1 MNTTRKITLFCFI
14 WLSIYVTPVWAQVTD
29 DFQKQLNQLK
39 TYEHLTLAKVMVV
52 GTNHFKKEV
61 LNPQKQSDLQRLI
74 TALAQF
80 KPTKVVVEWNPKK
93 LKQTNE
99 EYQKYLKGKFSID
112 QKTNEVYQIGFRLAK
127 KMKHDMIWLFDNRPA
142 FIGSLEGFTFEK
154 FLKFADKNDKGFY
167 DKHLKT
173 ITEVWNYNK
182 ALMKKLNLYDYF
194 ALINSSKM
202 SKINAQ
208 RMHAFE
214 TRVGI
219 QNTWM
224 GPDWLGRWY
233 QRNVRMMS
241 NVLKMA
247 KKGDR
252 ILIIV
257 GDNHKWVLDRLF
269 KNAPDFEVVPSGEH
283 LLKYRKK

>member
-1 MNTTRKITLFCFI
+1 MW
-14 WLSIYVTPVWAQVTD
+14 WLGCILLWSASQAQVAD
-29 DFQKQLNQLK
+29 EFQKQLNQLK
-39 TYEHLTLAKVMVV
+39 TYENLTLAKVMVV
-52 GTNHFKKEV
+52 GTNHFKKDV
-61 LNPQKQSDLQRLI
+61 LTPQKQTDLKRLI
-74 TALAQF
+74 AALAQF

-93 LKQTNE
+93 FDETNQN
-99 EYQKYLKGKFSID
+99 YRAYVAKKFSIR
-112 QKTNEVYQIGFRLAK
+112 QKPNEVYQIGFRLARQ
-127 KMKHDMIWLFDNRPA
+127 MAHDTIWLFDNRPA
-142 FIGSLEGFTFEK
+142 FIGSLEGFTFDK
-154 FLKFADKNDKGFY
+154 FLGFADKHDKGFY

-173 ITEVWNYNK
+173 ITKVWNYNK

-194 ALINSSKM
+194 TLINSDKM
-202 SKINAQ
+202 SQVNAQ

-219 QNTWM
+219 RNTWM

-241 NVLKMA
+241 NVLKIA
-247 KKGDR
+247 RKGDR

-257 GDNHKWVLDRLF
+257 GDNHKWVLDELF
-269 KNAPDFEVVPSGEH
+269 KNAPDFEVVSSGEH

>member
-1 MNTTRKITLFCFI
+1 MTAI
-14 WLSIYVTPVWAQVTD
+14 SISQAQVAD
-29 DFQKQLNQLK
+29 DFQKQIEQLK
-39 TYEHLTLAKVMVV
+39 TFDHLVEAKVMVL
-52 GTNHFKKEV
+52 GTNHFNKEA
-61 LNPQKQSDLQRLI
+61 LAPQKQAELKHLI
-74 TALAQF
+74 DALAQF

-93 LKQTNE
+93 FEKTNE
-99 EYQKYLKGKFSID
+99 NYRQYLKGKFSID
-112 QKTNEVYQIGFRLAK
+112 KRPNEVYQIGFRLARQ
-127 KMKHDMIWLFDNRPA
+127 MKHDTIWLFDNRPA
-142 FIGSLEGFTFEK
+142 YIGSLKGFTFDK
-154 FLKFADKNDKGFY
+154 FSEFAKKHDKGFY
-167 DKHLKT
+167 DKHMNT
-173 ITEVWNYNK
+173 IIKVWEHNK
-182 ALMKKLNLYDYF
+182 AWLKKLKLYDYF
-194 ALINSSKM
+194 TAINSDRR

-219 QNTWM
+219 QNTWL
-224 GPDWLGRWY
+224 GADWLGRWY

-241 NVLKMA
+241 NVLKIT

-269 KNAPDFEVVPSGEH
+269 KNAPDFEVVSSGEH